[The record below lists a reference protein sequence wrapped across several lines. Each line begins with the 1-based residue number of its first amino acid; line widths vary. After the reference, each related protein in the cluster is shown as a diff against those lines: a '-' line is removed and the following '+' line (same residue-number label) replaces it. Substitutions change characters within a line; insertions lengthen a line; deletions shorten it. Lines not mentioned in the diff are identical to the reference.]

1 MRRFGLLVP
10 AVLLAALFS
19 CRARE
24 EPPPSAQKSAEPSSV
39 VRLSPEAV
47 RTAGIETAAVGDS
60 AGGGVLAL
68 TGTLAAKPW
77 TPEEQAAL
85 SDAASADAKLR
96 LADANFQRLSRLSR
110 DGVVARQDLDA
121 SRAERDQ
128 ARAAAAQTDAK
139 RANLGLT
146 ETALALERKATIW
159 GLASL
164 PEVDLAQVKP
174 SERVEVSTAAFP
186 NQHFSGRVVGVSRSA
201 DAETRSFTVRIAIDD
216 PAGLLHPQM
225 LATFAISTP
234 GRRGLAIPKSAV
246 LLEGDGSYV
255 YVQEGQG
262 TFRRQRIETE
272 ESSSATV
279 TVTSGLSAG
288 QRVVVRGAQLLESE
302 RLKSRIVPAERD

>member
-1 MRRFGLLVP
+1 MRLACLFVATVLLV
-10 AVLLAALFS
+10 ALFC
-19 CRARE
+19 CRAK
-24 EPPPSAQKSAEPSSV
+24 EPLPAAQKSQEPPSV
-39 VRLSPEAV
+39 VRLSPDAV
-47 RTAGIETAAVGDS
+47 RTAGIETAAVGDT
-60 AGGGVLAL
+60 AGGENLTL

-128 ARAAAAQTDAK
+128 AAAAAAQADAK

-146 ETALALERKATIW
+146 ETALALERQATIW

-174 SERVEVSTAAFP
+174 GEKVEVSTAAFP
-186 NQHFSGRVVGVSRSA
+186 NQKFSGRVVGVSRSA
-201 DAETRSFTVRIAIDD
+201 EAETRSFTVRIAIDD
-216 PAGLLHPQM
+216 PSGLLHPQM

-234 GRRGLAIPKSAV
+234 ARRGLAIPKSAV

-255 YVQEGQG
+255 YVASGDG
-262 TFRRQRIETE
+262 AFRRQRIETE
-272 ESSSATV
+272 DSSSDTV
-279 TVTSGLSAG
+279 TVTAGLSPN
-288 QRVVVRGAQLLESE
+288 QRVVVAGAQLLESE
-302 RLKSRIVPAERD
+302 RLKSRNPPAERD

>member
-1 MRRFGLLVP
+1 MRPACLVV
-10 AVLLAALFS
+10 ATTLLAALFS
-19 CRARE
+19 CRAKDQ
-24 EPPPSAQKSAEPSSV
+24 PPPAQKSAEPPSV
-39 VRLSPEAV
+39 VRLSPDAV
-47 RTAGIETAAVGDS
+47 RTAGIETAPIGDAAGS
-60 AGGGVLAL
+60 AILTL

-128 ARAAAAQTDAK
+128 ARAAAAQADAK

-146 ETALALERKATIW
+146 ETALALERQATIW

-174 SERVEVSTAAFP
+174 GENVEVSTAAFP
-186 NQHFSGRVVGVSRSA
+186 NQRFSGRVVGVSRSA

-216 PAGLLHPQM
+216 PSGLLHPQM

-234 GRRGLAIPKSAV
+234 ARRGLAIPKSAV

-255 YVQEGQG
+255 YVVSGDG
-262 TFRRQRIETE
+262 VFRRQRIETE
-272 ESSSATV
+272 DSSSDTV
-279 TVTSGLSAG
+279 TVTSGLSPG
-288 QRVVVRGAQLLESE
+288 QRIVVRGAQLLESE
-302 RLKSRIVPAERD
+302 RLKSRIPPAERD

>member
-1 MRRFGLLVP
+1 MRPACLV
-10 AVLLAALFS
+10 AATALLAALFS

-24 EPPPSAQKSAEPSSV
+24 QPPPAPKSAEPPSV
-39 VRLSPEAV
+39 VRLSPDAV
-47 RTAGIETAAVGDS
+47 RAAGIETAIVGETTG
-60 AGGGVLAL
+60 AGVLTL

-96 LADANFQRLSRLSR
+96 LAEANFQRLSRLSR

-128 ARAAAAQTDAK
+128 ARATAAQADAK

-146 ETALALERKATIW
+146 ETALALERQATIW

-174 SERVEVSTAAFP
+174 SAKVDVSTAAYP
-186 NQHFSGRVVGVSRSA
+186 NQHFSGRVMAISRSA
-201 DAETRSFTVRIAIDD
+201 DPQTRGFTVRIAIDD
-216 PAGLLHPQM
+216 PSGLLHPQM
-225 LATFAISTP
+225 LATFAISTLA
-234 GRRGLAIPKSAV
+234 RRGIAIPKSAV

-255 YVQEGQG
+255 YVASGDG
-262 TFRRQRIETE
+262 AFRRQRIETE
-272 ESSSATV
+272 DSSSDTV
-279 TVTSGLSAG
+279 PVTSGLSPG
-288 QRVVVRGAQLLESE
+288 QRIAVRGAQLLESE
-302 RLKSRIVPAERD
+302 RLKSRNPPAPKD